1 MTALLNSLSEFWKL
15 DFINIIY
22 TVIEIRLDGRQ
33 VYLDYKTIKGTV
45 MQIEKV
51 LKNDSLRLSKVYC
64 KFRIPAIY
72 DFVVIYP

>member
-15 DFINIIY
+15 DFINTIY
-22 TVIEIRLDGRQ
+22 TVIEIRLDGRL

>member
-1 MTALLNSLSEFWKL
+1 MKL
-15 DFINIIY
+15 DFINTIY
-22 TVIEIRLDGRQ
+22 TVIEIRLDGRL

-72 DFVVIYP
+72 DFVVIYPWNLLFS

>member
-15 DFINIIY
+15 DFISTIY
-22 TVIEIRLDGRQ
+22 TVIEIRLDGRL

>member
-1 MTALLNSLSEFWKL
+1 MKL
-15 DFINIIY
+15 DFINTIY
-22 TVIEIRLDGRQ
+22 TVIEIRLDGRL

-72 DFVVIYP
+72 DFEVIYPWNLLFS